1 MSDQQRPERMGMFD
15 KLEQSL
21 ERLVE
26 GPVGRVFSSRLQ
38 PAEIAR
44 RLERAMTVNQAI
56 ALDGILAPNRFI
68 IRIHPDDLA
77 LFGEYVD
84 GLCTEFEDWLVGI
97 AAERDYRF
105 VGEVEVRFV
114 ADPAAPRRSPKVS
127 AALVEQ
133 APPPE
138 IAGSVSTPGAIA
150 HRFVLVIADPVHG
163 PRRVALPD
171 GSSVIGRA
179 PACDIVI
186 EDPSVSRYHAR
197 IVVDGR
203 RVDLV
208 DLDSTNGTRVGAEH
222 VATAPLEAG
231 DRITFGAVDADLAL
245 DRRPGATP

>member
-1 MSDQQRPERMGMFD
+1 MTGPRPDRLGMFD
-15 KLEQSL
+15 KLEQSI

-84 GLCTEFEDWLVGI
+84 GLCTEFEDWLVSV
-97 AAERDYRF
+97 ATEREYRF
-105 VGEVEVRFV
+105 VGEVKVRFI
-114 ADPAAPRRSPKVS
+114 ADAGAPRRSPKVS

-133 APPPE
+133 GPPPE
-138 IAGSVSTPGAIA
+138 SAAAAPAASPAI
-150 HRFVLVIADPVHG
+150 RFVLTIADPVHG
-163 PRRVALPD
+163 SRRIALAE
-171 GSSVIGRA
+171 GANVVGRA
-179 PACDIVI
+179 PGCDIVI

-197 IVVDGR
+197 ILVEGR
-203 RVDLV
+203 RIDLI
-208 DLDSTNGTRVGAEH
+208 DLDSTNGTRVGGERI
-222 VATAPLEAG
+222 ATAPLEAG
-231 DRITFGAVDADLAL
+231 DRITFGAIDADLL
-245 DRRPGATP
+245 IDRRAGQTP